1 MSTTSIQAIQAAQ
14 SHIINNGFDFQRTH
28 IQRLVRNKH
37 LFEKHLP
44 FDAHVQDI
52 ILGMAQAAEEK
63 DHDDLVAELLDL
75 CLPTLDSQLSQSPEF
90 IEELLQLCIGYM

>member
-1 MSTTSIQAIQAAQ
+1 MSTTSIQAAQ
-14 SHIINNGFDFQRTH
+14 SHIINNGFDFQRTDIQN

-37 LFEKHLP
+37 IFEKHLP

-75 CLPTLDSQLSQSPEF
+75 CLPTLDSQISQSPEF